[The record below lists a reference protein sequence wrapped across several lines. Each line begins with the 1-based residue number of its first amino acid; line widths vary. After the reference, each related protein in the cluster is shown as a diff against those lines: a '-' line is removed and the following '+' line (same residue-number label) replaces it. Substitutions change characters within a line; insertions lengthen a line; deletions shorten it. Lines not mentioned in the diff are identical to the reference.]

1 MQAPVL
7 TPLGKPRKKTRE
19 VEPLRVPEPQR
30 TPAPAPAHPSQPKQ
44 PVKTPA

>member
-1 MQAPVL
+1 MQAPVN

-19 VEPLRVPEPQR
+19 VEPLRVPEPRPAQ
-30 TPAPAPAHPSQPKQ
+30 PAPAPQPKQ

>member
-1 MQAPVL
+1 MQAPVN

-19 VEPLRVPEPQR
+19 VEPLRVPEPR
-30 TPAPAPAHPSQPKQ
+30 PAPAPAHPAQPKQ